1 MAHYVYIIESE
12 VDGTYYIGSSAD
24 PSKRLEKHNSPH
36 KGFTGRKQ
44 PWKLV
49 YTETY
54 ETKTEAIKRE
64 NFLKK
69 QKSREFLAI
78 LITGSSAG

>member
-1 MAHYVYIIESE
+1 MAYFVYIIESE
-12 VDGTYYIGSSAD
+12 LDGTYYVGVSKD
-24 PSKRLEKHNSPH
+24 PPARLEKHNGH
-36 KGFTGRKQ
+36 HRGFTTRKQ

-54 ETKTEAIKRE
+54 ETKTEALKRE

-78 LITGSSAG
+78 LISGSSDG